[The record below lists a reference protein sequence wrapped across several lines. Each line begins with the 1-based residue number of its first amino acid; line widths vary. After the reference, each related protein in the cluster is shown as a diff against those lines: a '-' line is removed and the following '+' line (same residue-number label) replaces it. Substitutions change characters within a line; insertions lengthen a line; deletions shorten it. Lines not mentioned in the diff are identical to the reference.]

1 MQPNN
6 SGNNKDS
13 DNVLQVLKEAQTDAL
28 KLLSQ
33 LLLREIDALINLEE
47 KINEG
52 TSGMNINLHDEM
64 QRFEASMIRSALIRS
79 GGVQRRAAKLLGLKV
94 TTLNI
99 KIKRYKIDLTD
110 VDIF

>member
-1 MQPNN
+1 MQSNN

-13 DNVLQVLKEAQTDAL
+13 DNVLQVLKAAQTDAL

-52 TSGMNINLHDEM
+52 TSGMNINLYDEM

-79 GGVQRRAAKLLGLKV
+79 GGVQRKAAKLLGLKV

-110 VDIF
+110 VSVF

>member
-1 MQPNN
+1 MQSNN
-6 SGNNKDS
+6 SGNNEGA
-13 DNVLQVLKEAQTDAL
+13 DNVLQVLKAAQTDAL

-52 TSGMNINLHDEM
+52 NSGMNINLNNEM

-79 GGVQRRAAKLLGLKV
+79 GGVQRKAAKLLGLKV

-110 VDIF
+110 VDFS